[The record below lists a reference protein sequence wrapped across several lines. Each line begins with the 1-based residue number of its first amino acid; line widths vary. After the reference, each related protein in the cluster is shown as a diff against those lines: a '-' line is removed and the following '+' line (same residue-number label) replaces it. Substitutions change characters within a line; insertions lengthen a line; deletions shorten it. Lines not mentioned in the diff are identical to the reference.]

1 MSQGSETDTQVK
13 RHTMQHFFL
22 RGLAIS
28 LPAILTILV
37 LLWLI
42 GGFNHY
48 IIGPTTESVKYVIA
62 QFVDRSIPADSKALQ
77 KLRPTAGVRYVPELR
92 YCGENYLVTT
102 ELRNDYAARQRRER
116 ERIVSQDASGT
127 TQETIIASF
136 EGYNAIEHEMNQW
149 LLDEAIDRF
158 DSQATPP
165 FAVYVPLGSD
175 AVPYRD
181 FAIIARDT
189 PAGEMPTSATALYME
204 YAVRRY
210 VGSAFLLSIFALS
223 LVIVGIYFL
232 GRFVSVRV
240 GSWLVNLVETRMLG
254 RLPVIRNVYGSAKQ
268 VTDFLFSENQVE
280 YRRVVAIEYPR
291 RGIWSLAL
299 VTGEGM
305 LDITSAIGE
314 PCVSV
319 LVPSSPMPVTGYTM
333 CVPRSSLL
341 DLNVTVDQA
350 FQFCISC
357 GVLVPDQQ
365 KVTPEVLQREL
376 ARRLAERMQDNPT
389 DRRTLQLPPTV
400 RPVEARDDDDGGS

>member
-1 MSQGSETDTQVK
+1 MSDGSETDKPVK

-42 GGFNHY
+42 GGFNKY
-48 IIGPTTESVKYVIA
+48 IIHPTTESVKFVIA
-62 QFVDRSIPADSKALQ
+62 QFVDRSIPVDRDSLM
-77 KLRPTAGVRYVPELR
+77 KLRPNGGVRYVPQLR
-92 YCGENYLVTT
+92 YVGENYLVTRQLS
-102 ELRNDYAARQRRER
+102 EDYAARQRRER
-116 ERIVSQDASGT
+116 ARLIPQETTGT
-127 TQETIIASF
+127 TQETIVATF
-136 EGYNAIEHEMNQW
+136 DGYNAFEHEMNQW
-149 LLDEAIDRF
+149 LADEALDRY
-158 DSQATPP
+158 DPAADPP
-165 FAVYVPLGSD
+165 FAVYIPLGSD

-181 FAIIARDT
+181 YAMIAQGT
-189 PAGEMPTSATALYME
+189 PMGEMPASATALYME

-232 GRFVSVRV
+232 GRFVSVRL
-240 GSWLVNLVETRMLG
+240 GSWLVNLIETRMLA

-305 LDITSAIGE
+305 LDVTSAVGE

-341 DLNVTVDQA
+341 DLNISVDQA

-357 GVLVPDQQ
+357 GVLVPDHQ

-389 DRRTLQLPPTV
+389 DRRTLQLPPTA
-400 RPVEARDDDDGGS
+400 RPIDDDDARGS

>member
-1 MSQGSETDTQVK
+1 MSEGSETDTPVK

-42 GGFNHY
+42 GGFNKY

-62 QFVDRSIPADSKALQ
+62 QFVDRSIPADSRSLM
-77 KLRPTAGVRYVPELR
+77 KLRPNGGVRYVPHLR
-92 YCGENYLVTT
+92 YVGENYLVTRQ
-102 ELRNDYAARQRRER
+102 LRDEYAARQRRER
-116 ERIVSQDASGT
+116 ERLIPQEGTGT
-127 TQETIIASF
+127 TQETIIATF
-136 EGYNAIEHEMNQW
+136 DGYNAFEHEMNQW
-149 LLDEAIDRF
+149 LTDEAIDRF
-158 DSQATPP
+158 DSSADPP
-165 FAVYVPLGSD
+165 FAVYVPLGAD

-181 FAIIARDT
+181 YAVIAQET
-189 PAGEMPTSATALYME
+189 PSGEMPASATALYME

-210 VGSAFLLSIFALS
+210 VGSAFLLSLFALS
-223 LVIVGIYFL
+223 LVIVAIYFL
-232 GRFVSVRV
+232 GRFVSVRL
-240 GSWLVNLVETRMLG
+240 GSWLVNLIETRMLG

-305 LDITSAIGE
+305 IDITSAIGE

-333 CVPRSSLL
+333 CVPRSALL
-341 DLNVTVDQA
+341 DVNITVDQA

-376 ARRLAERMQDNPT
+376 ARRLAERMQDNST
-389 DRRTLQLPPTV
+389 DRRTLQLPPRS
-400 RPVEARDDDDGGS
+400 RPADDADDDDGGS